1 MTDLRPYLRPFDG
14 TGDTPEA
21 NSLDLI
27 EKAKAVLVLA
37 SCEYLKRGTQGGSLI
52 QKEIRAMNR
61 LSKEIPIVALGID
74 TRKDLKDVPNWSW
87 SQIKEGWNDNDVV
100 IPDEFPLRDANEATL
115 REALDEAL
123 KRIDQWSK

>member
-1 MTDLRPYLRPFDG
+1 M
-14 TGDTPEA
+14 
-21 NSLDLI
+21 
-27 EKAKAVLVLA
+27 
-37 SCEYLKRGTQGGSLI
+37 
-52 QKEIRAMNR
+52 
-61 LSKEIPIVALGID
+61 
-74 TRKDLKDVPNWSW
+74 KDVPNWSW